1 MRWHIIRTLVHK
13 EALRHLANRGG
24 IVLSVLLLVLALL
37 LSASKRS
44 AAMQSGLSL
53 FRGVHHCYV
62 DYWEDGP
69 WIDFLKSHVP
79 ESLADHIHFRD
90 VTRELASLGESEI
103 ITYPN
108 GTGAIQLRSASS
120 PGQRPKIW
128 CWYPG
133 EDRSVMAPF
142 ESWFWRTTRLY
153 QRERL
158 RQAGLELPPMDH
170 DDTWIWRESQEKFH
184 EELVALKAKMPAD
197 EAARIN
203 VPIYDFERSALHG
216 QPVGTRTT
224 LASAL
229 VLFALFFVCVYLLPS
244 LTCEEREKGVLLA
257 QALSPASP
265 LEILAAKLLF
275 YPTVAVIFAAVLGG
289 LASPAVLSRPIFW
302 PAIAVL
308 ALGSMGIGMTIA
320 CLAKTQR
327 AASMTALC
335 YMLVVSMVLLICQQN
350 GISSLPQ
357 LLIEYHGP
365 RVLSAA
371 ISNSVESA
379 HYLELLVAFVLAL
392 GWNAVATVTFRRY
405 GWQ

>member
-1 MRWHIIRTLVHK
+1 MRWHIIRTLVYK

-24 IVLSVLLLVLALL
+24 IALAVLLLVLALL
-37 LSASKRS
+37 LSASGRS
-44 AAMQSGLSL
+44 AAVQSGLG
-53 FRGVHHCYV
+53 FIRGVHHCYV

-79 ESLADHIHFRD
+79 ESLAGHIHFRN
-90 VTRELASLGESEI
+90 VSRELATLGEREI
-103 ITYPN
+103 SYPN
-108 GTGAIQLRSASS
+108 GTGGIQLRPA
-120 PGQRPKIW
+120 PGPNQKPKIW

-153 QRERL
+153 QREQL
-158 RQAGLELPPMDH
+158 RQAGLGLPPIEP
-170 DDTWIWRESQEKFH
+170 DDTWIWRESQERFQ
-184 EELVALKAKMPAD
+184 EEVSAVKAKLPPD
-197 EAARIN
+197 KAAQID
-203 VPIYDFERSALHG
+203 VPIYDFERSALRS

-224 LASAL
+224 LSSAL

-275 YPTVAVIFAAVLGG
+275 YPTVAVIFAAILGG
-289 LASPAVLSRPIFW
+289 LASPPVLARPIFW
-302 PAIAVL
+302 PAIVVL

-350 GISSLPQ
+350 NISFLPQ
-357 LLIEYHGP
+357 LWIEYHGP
-365 RVLSAA
+365 RILSAA
-371 ISNSVESA
+371 IGNSVESI
-379 HYLELLVAFVLAL
+379 HYLELLGALVLAI

>member
-1 MRWHIIRTLVHK
+1 LGFI
-13 EALRHLANRGG
+13 
-24 IVLSVLLLVLALL
+24 
-37 LSASKRS
+37 
-44 AAMQSGLSL
+44 
-53 FRGVHHCYV
+53 RGVHHCYV

-69 WIDFLKSHVP
+69 WIEFLKSHVP
-79 ESLADHIHFRD
+79 ESLAGHIHFRD
-90 VTRELASLGESEI
+90 ASRELASLGERD

-108 GTGAIQLRSASS
+108 GTGAIQLRPARG
-120 PGQRPKIW
+120 PGQKPRIC

-133 EDRSVMAPF
+133 EDSSVMAPF

-158 RQAGLELPPMDH
+158 RQAGLSVPPMES
-170 DDTWIWRESQEKFH
+170 DDTWIWRESQEKFQ
-184 EELVALKAKMPAD
+184 EELAALKARMPAD
-197 EAARIN
+197 EAARIE
-203 VPIYDFERSALHG
+203 VPLYDFERSALTS

-275 YPTVAVIFAAVLGG
+275 YPTVAVIFAAILGG
-289 LASPAVLSRPIFW
+289 LASPTVLARPIFW
-302 PAIAVL
+302 PAIVVI

-327 AASMTALC
+327 AASMGALC

-350 GISSLPQ
+350 EISSLPQ
-357 LLIEYHGP
+357 LFIEYHGP

-371 ISNSVESA
+371 IANSVEPA